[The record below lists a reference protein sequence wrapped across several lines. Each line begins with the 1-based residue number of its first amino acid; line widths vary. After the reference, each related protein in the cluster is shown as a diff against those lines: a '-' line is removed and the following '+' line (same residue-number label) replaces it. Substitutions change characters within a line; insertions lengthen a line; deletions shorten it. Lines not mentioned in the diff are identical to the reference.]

1 MPRNSDLMKIHHLQ
15 TASFCPFGGPLVHD
29 RGLAGGEAHL
39 LCHSLLVETNDG
51 LVLIDTGFGTDDLE
65 NPRERLGAA
74 FLTLMNVNFDR
85 KLTAAQQVE
94 ALGFKRNDVRHIIP
108 THLDLD
114 HAGGMPDFPKAKVH
128 IYEDEYL
135 AAMHPLTF
143 NEKQRYRQVHW
154 RHLPEWQR
162 YSLEGESWFGF
173 PAVKPLL
180 GAGKDEILLI
190 PVTGHTRGHT
200 AVAVRSEG
208 RWLLHCGDAYFHKGQ
223 MDLSHEH
230 CPVGLEL
237 FQRIM
242 AVDNEARVEN
252 LARLRTLKQDH
263 GHEIEL
269 FSAHDKDEFERLA
282 ARAAV

>member
-1 MPRNSDLMKIHHLQ
+1 M
-15 TASFCPFGGPLVHD
+15 GGD
-29 RGLAGGEAHL
+29 AHL
-39 LCHSLLVETNDG
+39 LCHSLLIETNDG
-51 LVLIDTGFGTDDLE
+51 LVLVDTGFGLDDMNE
-65 NPRERLGAA
+65 PKERLPAA
-74 FLTLMNVNFDR
+74 FLALMNVKWR
-85 KLTAAQQVE
+85 AELTAAHQVE
-94 ALGFKRNDVRHIIP
+94 ALGFKRSDVRHIIP

-114 HAGGMPDFPKAKVH
+114 HAGGMPDFPKAQVH

-135 AAMHPLTF
+135 AAMHPQTL

-154 RHLPEWQR
+154 RHLPDWQR
-162 YSLEGESWFGF
+162 YNLEGESWFGF

-200 AVAVRSEG
+200 AIAVKGEKG
-208 RWLLHCGDAYFHKGQ
+208 WLLHCGDAYFHKGQ
-223 MDLSHEH
+223 VDLEHEH
-230 CPVGLEL
+230 CPLGLDI
-237 FQRIM
+237 FQRFM

-252 LARLRTLKQDH
+252 LARLRELKRGH
-263 GHEIEL
+263 GNEVDL

>member
-1 MPRNSDLMKIHHLQ
+1 MGKIGPMKIHHLQ
-15 TASFCPFGGPLVHD
+15 TASFCPYGGPLLHD
-29 RGLAGGEAHL
+29 RGLAGGDAHL
-39 LCHSLLVETNDG
+39 ICHSLLIETNDG
-51 LVLIDTGFGTDDLE
+51 LVLVDTGFGIDDLNE
-65 NPRERLGAA
+65 PKERLPAA
-74 FLTLMNVNFDR
+74 FLALMNIKWDLG
-85 KLTAAQQVE
+85 LTAAQQVE
-94 ALGFKRNDVRHIIP
+94 KLGFKRSDVRHIIP

-114 HAGGMPDFPKAKVH
+114 HAGGMPDFPKAQVH

-135 AAMHPLTF
+135 AAMHPQTL

-154 RHLPEWQR
+154 RHLPDWQR
-162 YSLEGESWFGF
+162 YNLEGESWFGF

-200 AVAVRSEG
+200 AVAVKG
-208 RWLLHCGDAYFHKGQ
+208 DHGWLLHCGDAYFHKGQ
-223 MDLSHEH
+223 LDLEHEH
-230 CPVGLEL
+230 CPLGLDL

-242 AVDNEARVEN
+242 AVDNEARTEN
-252 LARLRTLKQDH
+252 VNRLRELKR
-263 GHEIEL
+263 GHQHEVEL